1 MSFLKAF
8 NNHLKEFI
16 TDITTVLPKDS
27 ELRTTKFFLEGL
39 ILIKPTQIIKA
50 WKLYIIEPYK
60 LQISKG
66 DYNFFLN
73 KDYTNDIGKGVD
85 GNSND
90 ILNAISRIRIKLK
103 NLDEVDKKKT
113 IKYVQNLSKLCELYY
128 KGKNMD

>member
-16 TDITTVLPKDS
+16 TDIITVLPKDS

-39 ILIKPTQIIKA
+39 IKIKPSQIIKA

-60 LQISKG
+60 LQINKG

-73 KDYTNDIGKGVD
+73 KDYTNDIDKAWDD

-90 ILNAISRIRIKLK
+90 ILTAISRIRIKLK
-103 NLDEVDKKKT
+103 NLDEIDKKKT
-113 IKYVQNLSKLCELYY
+113 IKYVQNLSKLCELYH
-128 KGKNMD
+128 KDKL

>member
-39 ILIKPTQIIKA
+39 IKIKPSQIIKA

-60 LQISKG
+60 LQINKG

-73 KDYTNDIGKGVD
+73 KDYTNDIDKAWDD

-90 ILNAISRIRIKLK
+90 ILTAISRIRIKLK
-103 NLDEVDKKKT
+103 NLDEIDKKKT
-113 IKYVQNLSKLCELYY
+113 IKYVQNLSKLCELYH
-128 KGKNMD
+128 KDKL

>member
-103 NLDEVDKKKT
+103 NLDEIDKKKT
-113 IKYVQNLSKLCELYY
+113 IKYVQNLSKLCELYH
-128 KGKNMD
+128 KDKL

>member
-60 LQISKG
+60 LQINKG

-73 KDYTNDIGKGVD
+73 KDYTNDIDKAWDD

-90 ILNAISRIRIKLK
+90 ILTAISRIRIKLK
-103 NLDEVDKKKT
+103 NLDEIDKKKT
-113 IKYVQNLSKLCELYY
+113 IKYVQNLSKLCELYH
-128 KGKNMD
+128 KDKL

>member
-39 ILIKPTQIIKA
+39 IKIKPSQIIKA

-60 LQISKG
+60 LQINKG

-73 KDYTNDIGKGVD
+73 KDYTNDIDKTWDD
-85 GNSND
+85 GNGND
-90 ILNAISRIRIKLK
+90 ILSAISRIRIKLK
-103 NLDEVDKKKT
+103 NLDE
-113 IKYVQNLSKLCELYY
+113 IE
-128 KGKNMD
+128 

>member
-39 ILIKPTQIIKA
+39 IKIKPSQIIKA

-60 LQISKG
+60 LQINKG

-73 KDYTNDIGKGVD
+73 KDYTNDIDKAWDD

-90 ILNAISRIRIKLK
+90 ILTAISRIRIKLK
-103 NLDEVDKKKT
+103 NLDEIDKKKT

-128 KGKNMD
+128 KDKL

>member
-39 ILIKPTQIIKA
+39 IKIKPSQIIKA

-60 LQISKG
+60 LQINKG

-73 KDYTNDIGKGVD
+73 KDYTNDIDKTWDD
-85 GNSND
+85 GNGND
-90 ILNAISRIRIKLK
+90 ILSAISRIRIKLK
-103 NLDEVDKKKT
+103 NLDEIDKKKT
-113 IKYVQNLSKLCELYY
+113 IKYVQNLSKLCELYH
-128 KGKNMD
+128 KDKL

>member
-39 ILIKPTQIIKA
+39 IKIKPSQIIKA

-85 GNSND
+85 GNCSE
-90 ILNAISRIRIKLK
+90 ILSAISRIRIKLK

-113 IKYVQNLSKLCELYY
+113 IKYVQNLSKLCDLYY
-128 KGKNMD
+128 KDKL

>member
-39 ILIKPTQIIKA
+39 IKIKPSQIIKA

-60 LQISKG
+60 LQINKG

-73 KDYTNDIGKGVD
+73 KDYTNDIDKTWDD
-85 GNSND
+85 GNGND
-90 ILNAISRIRIKLK
+90 ILSAISRIRIKLK
-103 NLDEVDKKKT
+103 TLDEIDKKKT
-113 IKYVQNLSKLCELYY
+113 IKYVQNLSKLCELYH
-128 KGKNMD
+128 KDKL

>member
-39 ILIKPTQIIKA
+39 IKIKPSQIIKA

-103 NLDEVDKKKT
+103 NLDEIDKKKT
-113 IKYVQNLSKLCELYY
+113 IKYVQNLSKLCELYH
-128 KGKNMD
+128 KDKL

>member
-1 MSFLKAF
+1 MSFLQAY

-39 ILIKPTQIIKA
+39 IKIKPSQIIKA

-103 NLDEVDKKKT
+103 NLDEIDKKKT
-113 IKYVQNLSKLCELYY
+113 IKYVQNLSKLCELYH
-128 KGKNMD
+128 KDKL

>member
-39 ILIKPTQIIKA
+39 IKIKPSQIIKA

-60 LQISKG
+60 LQINKG

-73 KDYTNDIGKGVD
+73 KDYTNDIDKAWDD

-90 ILNAISRIRIKLK
+90 ILTAISRIRIKLK
-103 NLDEVDKKKT
+103 TLDEIDKKKT
-113 IKYVQNLSKLCELYY
+113 IKYVQNLSKLCELYH
-128 KGKNMD
+128 KDKL

>member
-39 ILIKPTQIIKA
+39 ILIKPSQIIKA
-50 WKLYIIEPYK
+50 WHLYIIEPYR

-85 GNSND
+85 GNSNE
-90 ILNAISRIRIKLK
+90 ILSAISRIRIKLK

-128 KGKNMD
+128 KGKN